1 MKSKRNT
8 GDENMI
14 QEKTI
19 RVCIVD
25 DEPIACR
32 RIQRLLKDDSSIEIL
47 KICSNGEQAA
57 DAIKKL
63 SPDLIFLDIQMPG
76 MNGFEMLKSVPV
88 ENMPHVIFVTAY
100 DRYAIQAF
108 EVHALDY
115 LLKPF
120 DTERFEEALTRAKS
134 QIDRDRSRN
143 LNKGLYALLE
153 EMKTPPR
160 YLERLVIKA
169 SGRVFF
175 LKTDEI
181 DWIEAQGK
189 YVSIHSGK
197 DEHLVREGMNTL
209 ENELDP
215 RKFVR
220 IHKSTIVNIDR
231 IEQLQ
236 AWFHG
241 DYRVILKN
249 GTMLTLSRRY
259 RQKLDELLG
268 KPL

>member
-1 MKSKRNT
+1 M
-8 GDENMI
+8 MV

-32 RIQRLLKDDSSIEIL
+32 RIQRLLKDDVGIEIV
-47 KICSNGEQAA
+47 KICNNGEQAT
-57 DAIKKL
+57 DAIRKL
-63 SPDLIFLDIQMPG
+63 SPDLVFLDIQMPG
-76 MNGFEMLKSVPV
+76 MDGFEVLKSLQN
-88 ENMPHVIFVTAY
+88 EHIPHVIFVTAY

-120 DTERFEEALTRAKS
+120 DTERFEEALTRAKA
-134 QIDRDRSRN
+134 QIDQDRNRS

-175 LKTDEI
+175 LKTEEI

-189 YVSIHSGK
+189 YVSIHTGK
-197 DEHLVREGMNTL
+197 EEHLVREGMNTL
-209 ENELDP
+209 ESELDP

-220 IHKSTIVNIDR
+220 IHKSTIVNVDR
-231 IEQLQ
+231 IQQLQ
-236 AWFHG
+236 TWFHG
-241 DYRVILKN
+241 DYRVILHN
-249 GTMLTLSRRY
+249 GTTLTLSRRY
-259 RQKLDELLG
+259 RQRLDELLG

>member
-1 MKSKRNT
+1 M
-8 GDENMI
+8 MV

-32 RIQRLLKDDSSIEIL
+32 RIQRLLKDDTSIEIV
-47 KICSNGEQAA
+47 KICNNGEHATE
-57 DAIKKL
+57 AIRKL
-63 SPDLIFLDIQMPG
+63 SPDLVFLDIQMPG
-76 MNGFEMLKSVPV
+76 MDGFEVLKSLQN

-120 DTERFEEALTRAKS
+120 DTERFEEALTRAKA
-134 QIDRDRSRN
+134 QIEQDRNRT
-143 LNKGLYALLE
+143 LNKGIFALLE

-175 LKTDEI
+175 LKTEEI

-189 YVSIHSGK
+189 YVSIHAGK
-197 DEHLVREGMNTL
+197 EEHLVREGMNTL

-220 IHKSTIVNIDR
+220 IHKSTIVNVDR
-231 IEQLQ
+231 IQQLQ
-236 AWFHG
+236 TWFHG
-241 DYRVILKN
+241 DYRVILHN
-249 GTMLTLSRRY
+249 GTTLTLSRRY
-259 RQKLDELLG
+259 RQRLDELLG

>member
-1 MKSKRNT
+1 M
-8 GDENMI
+8 MV
-14 QEKTI
+14 QEKII

-32 RIQRLLKDDSSIEIL
+32 RIQRLLKDDPSVEIV
-47 KICSNGEQAA
+47 KICNNGEQAA

-63 SPDLIFLDIQMPG
+63 APDLIFLDIQMPR
-76 MNGFEMLKSVPV
+76 MDGFEVLKSLQS

-120 DTERFEEALTRAKS
+120 DTERFEEAITRAKA
-134 QIDRDRSRN
+134 QIQQDRNRT

-175 LKTDEI
+175 LKTEEI

-189 YVSIHSGK
+189 YVSIHAGK

-215 RKFVR
+215 KKFVR
-220 IHKSTIVNIDR
+220 IHKSTIVNVDR
-231 IEQLQ
+231 IQQLQ
-236 AWFHG
+236 TWFHG
-241 DYRVILKN
+241 DYRVILHN
-249 GTMLTLSRRY
+249 GTTLTLSRRY
-259 RQKLDELLG
+259 RQRLDELLG

>member
-1 MKSKRNT
+1 M
-8 GDENMI
+8 MV

-32 RIQRLLKDDSSIEIL
+32 RIQRLLKDDTSIEIV
-47 KICSNGEQAA
+47 KICNNGEHATE
-57 DAIKKL
+57 AIRKL
-63 SPDLIFLDIQMPG
+63 SPDLVFLDIQMPG
-76 MNGFEMLKSVPV
+76 MDGFEVLKSLQN

-120 DTERFEEALTRAKS
+120 DTERFEEALTRAKA
-134 QIDRDRSRN
+134 QIEQDRNRT
-143 LNKGLYALLE
+143 LNKGLFALLE

-175 LKTDEI
+175 LKTEEI

-189 YVSIHSGK
+189 YVSIHAGK
-197 DEHLVREGMNTL
+197 EEHLVREGMNTL

-220 IHKSTIVNIDR
+220 IHKSTIVNVDR
-231 IEQLQ
+231 IQQLQ
-236 AWFHG
+236 TWFHG
-241 DYRVILKN
+241 DYRVILHN
-249 GTMLTLSRRY
+249 GTTLTLSRRY
-259 RQKLDELLG
+259 RQRLDELLG

>member
-1 MKSKRNT
+1 MNLMV
-8 GDENMI
+8 E
-14 QEKTI
+14 EKTI

-32 RIQRLLKDDSSIEIL
+32 RIQRLLKDDPEIEIVR
-47 KICSNGEQAA
+47 ICNNGEQASET
-57 DAIKKL
+57 ILKL
-63 SPDLIFLDIQMPG
+63 SPDLVFLDIQMPG
-76 MNGFEMLKSVPV
+76 MDGFEVLKSLKL
-88 ENMPHVIFVTAY
+88 EKLPHVIFVTAY

-120 DTERFEEALTRAKS
+120 DTERFEEALKRAKE
-134 QIDRDRSRN
+134 QIRLDRDRSIN
-143 LNKGLYALLE
+143 HGLFALLE
-153 EMKTPPR
+153 EMKAPPR
-160 YLERLVIKA
+160 YLERLVIKT

-189 YVSIHSGK
+189 YVSIHAGK
-197 DEHLVREGMNTL
+197 DAHLVREGMNNL
-209 ENELDP
+209 EAELDP

-220 IHKSTIVNIDR
+220 IHKSTIVNVDR

-236 AWFHG
+236 PWFHG
-241 DYRVILKN
+241 DYRVVLRN
-249 GTMLTLSRRY
+249 GTILTLSRRY

>member
-1 MKSKRNT
+1 MV
-8 GDENMI
+8 

-32 RIQRLLKDDSSIEIL
+32 RIQRLLKDDTSIEIV
-47 KICSNGEQAA
+47 KICNNGEHATE
-57 DAIKKL
+57 AIRKL
-63 SPDLIFLDIQMPG
+63 SPDLVFLDIQMPG
-76 MNGFEMLKSVPV
+76 MDGFEVLKSLQN

-120 DTERFEEALTRAKS
+120 DTERFEEALTRAKA
-134 QIDRDRSRN
+134 QIEQDRNRT
-143 LNKGLYALLE
+143 LNKGIFALLE

-175 LKTDEI
+175 LKTEEI

-189 YVSIHSGK
+189 YVSIHAGK
-197 DEHLVREGMNTL
+197 EEHLVREGMNTL

-220 IHKSTIVNIDR
+220 IHKSTIVNVDR
-231 IEQLQ
+231 IQQLQ
-236 AWFHG
+236 TWFHG
-241 DYRVILKN
+241 DYRVILHN
-249 GTMLTLSRRY
+249 GTTLTLSRRY
-259 RQKLDELLG
+259 RQRLDELLG

>member
-1 MKSKRNT
+1 M
-8 GDENMI
+8 MV

-32 RIQRLLKDDSSIEIL
+32 RIQRLLKDDTSIEIV
-47 KICSNGEQAA
+47 KICNNGEHATE
-57 DAIKKL
+57 AIRKL

-76 MNGFEMLKSVPV
+76 MDGFEVLKSLQN

-120 DTERFEEALTRAKS
+120 DTERFEEALSRAKT
-134 QIDRDRSRN
+134 QIEQDRNRT
-143 LNKGLYALLE
+143 LNKGLFALLE

-175 LKTDEI
+175 LKTEEI

-189 YVSIHSGK
+189 YVSIHAGK
-197 DEHLVREGMNTL
+197 EEHLVREGMNTL

-220 IHKSTIVNIDR
+220 IHKSTIVNVDR
-231 IEQLQ
+231 IQQLQ
-236 AWFHG
+236 TWFHG
-241 DYRVILKN
+241 DYRVILHN
-249 GTMLTLSRRY
+249 GTTLTLSRRY
-259 RQKLDELLG
+259 RQRLDELLG

>member
-1 MKSKRNT
+1 M
-8 GDENMI
+8 MV
-14 QEKTI
+14 QEKVI

-32 RIQRLLKDDSSIEIL
+32 RIQRLLKDDPSIEIL
-47 KICSNGEQAA
+47 KICNNGEQAA
-57 DAIKKL
+57 EAIKKL
-63 SPDLIFLDIQMPG
+63 SPDLVFLDIQMPR
-76 MNGFEMLKSVPV
+76 MDGFEVLKSLES

-120 DTERFEEALTRAKS
+120 DTERFEEAISRAKA
-134 QIDRDRSRN
+134 QIQQDRNRT

-175 LKTDEI
+175 LKTEEI

-189 YVSIHSGK
+189 YVSIHAGK
-197 DEHLVREGMNTL
+197 EEHLVREGMNTL

-215 RKFVR
+215 KKFVR
-220 IHKSTIVNIDR
+220 IHKSTIVNVDR
-231 IEQLQ
+231 IQQLQ
-236 AWFHG
+236 TWFHG
-241 DYRVILKN
+241 DYRLILHN
-249 GTMLTLSRRY
+249 VTTLTLSRRY
-259 RQKLDELLG
+259 RQRLDELLG

>member
-1 MKSKRNT
+1 M
-8 GDENMI
+8 MV
-14 QEKTI
+14 QEKII

-32 RIQRLLKDDSSIEIL
+32 RIQRLLKDDPSIEIV
-47 KICSNGEQAA
+47 KICNNGEQAT
-57 DAIKKL
+57 DAIRKL
-63 SPDLIFLDIQMPG
+63 SPDLVFLDIQMPR
-76 MNGFEMLKSVPV
+76 MDGFEVLKSLQG

-120 DTERFEEALTRAKS
+120 DTERFEEAITRAKA
-134 QIDRDRSRN
+134 QIQQDRNRT

-175 LKTDEI
+175 LKTEEI

-189 YVSIHSGK
+189 YVSIHAGK

-215 RKFVR
+215 KKFVR
-220 IHKSTIVNIDR
+220 IHKSTIVNVDR
-231 IEQLQ
+231 IQQLQ
-236 AWFHG
+236 TWFHG
-241 DYRVILKN
+241 DYRVILHN
-249 GTMLTLSRRY
+249 GTTLTLSRRY
-259 RQKLDELLG
+259 RQRLDELLG

>member
-1 MKSKRNT
+1 MV
-8 GDENMI
+8 DE
-14 QEKTI
+14 KVI

-32 RIQRLLKDDSSIEIL
+32 RIQRLLKDDQEIEII
-47 KICSNGEQAA
+47 KVCNNGEQASEM
-57 DAIKKL
+57 IQKL
-63 SPDLIFLDIQMPG
+63 APDLVFLDIQMPG
-76 MNGFEMLKSVPV
+76 MNGFEVLKSLKTEKFPQ
-88 ENMPHVIFVTAY
+88 VIFVTAY
-100 DRYAIQAF
+100 DKYAIQAF

-120 DTERFEEALTRAKS
+120 DTERFEEALNRAKE
-134 QIDRDRSRN
+134 QIHQDRDRSIN
-143 LNKGLYALLE
+143 HGLFALLE
-153 EMKTPPR
+153 EMKSPPR
-160 YLERLVIKA
+160 YLERLVIKT

-189 YVSIHSGK
+189 YVSIHAGK
-197 DEHLVREGMNTL
+197 DAHLVREGMNNL
-209 ENELDP
+209 EAELDP

-236 AWFHG
+236 PWFHG
-241 DYRVILKN
+241 DYRVVLRN
-249 GTMLTLSRRY
+249 GTILTLSRRY